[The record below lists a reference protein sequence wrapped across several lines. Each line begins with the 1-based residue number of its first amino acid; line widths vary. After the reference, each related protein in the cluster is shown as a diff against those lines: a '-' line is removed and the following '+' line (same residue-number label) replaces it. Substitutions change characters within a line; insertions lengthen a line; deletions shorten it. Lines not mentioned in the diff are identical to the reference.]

1 MNWKSVVLL
10 IVISSIFVLGSIA
23 GIVCYAK
30 SPLLRGDI
38 DGLLLVAICIL
49 MGTIFSVQLFS
60 IYRTLMTVRSQS
72 RAAATKLPWKE
83 IMRAALADVRIV
95 RTRPHN

>member
-10 IVISSIFVLGSIA
+10 AVISSIFVLGSIA
-23 GIVCYAK
+23 GIVWYAK
-30 SPLLRGDI
+30 SPLIRGDI
-38 DGLLLVAICIL
+38 DGLLLVAICVL

-60 IYRTLMTVRSQS
+60 ISRILRTVISQS

-83 IMRAALADVRIV
+83 IMKAVLADVRIV
-95 RTRPHN
+95 RTRPHH